1 MRHQRGPAPLFEVSG
16 FLRAFRDI
24 DRRQFDRTE
33 GNKMSPNTFR
43 IVLTAIALATG
54 ALHVRAD
61 VVTDWNQKVSEIVG
75 EAKIGTPPANRVM
88 AIVQSAVFDAAAAAA
103 KRSQGA
109 AQQEAT
115 AAAVAAANR
124 VTLSKLMP
132 SQEAAI
138 SAAYTAALAA
148 IADGPAKHDGIAA
161 GEEAAAAVLA
171 ARADDGAAAQEK
183 YKPHTSAGMYV
194 PTATPAA
201 ATWPQ
206 RKTWVMTSASQF
218 RPAAPP
224 ALTSATWTRDF
235 NEVKALGGKASTR
248 RTPEQTEIA
257 RFWDYSLPAIYH
269 GVVRSVALQ
278 PGRDAL
284 RNARLYAAVSQAM
297 DDAMIAVFD
306 AKYTYNFWRPST
318 AIRNAELDGNDA
330 TEPDATWASMIDT
343 PMHPEYPSA
352 HSILAGAVGT
362 VLKAEIGS
370 NAVPELSTTSLT
382 AKGVTRRWNRIDDFV
397 REVSNA
403 RVYEGVH
410 YRFSTDVG
418 TAMGQQ
424 IGEAVAAKHLPQP

>member
-1 MRHQRGPAPLFEVSG
+1 M
-16 FLRAFRDI
+16 
-24 DRRQFDRTE
+24 T
-33 GNKMSPNTFR
+33 PNVFR
-43 IVLTAIALATG
+43 IALTAIALATA

-61 VVTDWNQKVSEIVG
+61 VVTDWNQKAGEIVI
-75 EAKIGTPPANRVM
+75 ESKLGTPPANRVM
-88 AIVQSAVFDAAAAAA
+88 AIVQTAVFDAASAAS
-103 KRSQGA
+103 KRASGA
-109 AQQEAT
+109 TQQDAI

-124 VTLSKLMP
+124 MTMSKLMP
-132 SQEAAI
+132 TQDAAI
-138 SAAYTAALAA
+138 QAAYTSALAA
-148 IADGPAKHDGIAA
+148 IADSPAKAAGVAA

-183 YKPHTSAGMYV
+183 YKPHTTAGMYV

-206 RKTWVMTSASQF
+206 RKTWVIQSASQF

-224 ALTSATWTRDF
+224 ALTSAAWARDF

-257 RFWDYSLPAIYH
+257 RFWDFSGPTIYH
-269 GVVRSVALQ
+269 GVLRSVALQ
-278 PGRDAL
+278 PGRDVL
-284 RNARLYAAVSQAM
+284 RNARLYATVAQAM
-297 DDAMIAVFD
+297 DDALIAVFD

-330 TEPDATWASMIDT
+330 TEPDAAWAPFIDT

-352 HSILAGAVGT
+352 HSILASAVGT
-362 VLKAEIGS
+362 VLKAEFG
-370 NAVPELSTTSLT
+370 NQPMPELSTTSSS
-382 AKGVTRRWNRIDDFV
+382 AKGATRRWTRIDDFV

-410 YRFSTDVG
+410 YRFSTEVG
-418 TAMGQQ
+418 AAMGQQ
-424 IGEAVAAKHLPQP
+424 IGEAAAAKHLPQP